1 MINGVMAW
9 LPTYRGTDAADGN
22 ACVEAFTAGGDAF
35 KRGDAITTCPHRTDI
50 AYNWIDGWEEARR
63 VKVRGSQKKTNV
75 RRDLAKRAH
84 EKVVLGPPTKAKV
97 GVV

>member
-1 MINGVMAW
+1 MAE
-9 LPTYRGTDAADGN
+9 LPTYRGKGAADGN
-22 ACVEAFTAGGDAF
+22 ACVEAFTAGRDAF
-35 KRGDAITTCPHRTDI
+35 KRDEAITTCPFRTGL

-63 VKVRGSQKKTNV
+63 VKVHGSQKKTNV

-84 EKVVLGPPTKAKV
+84 EKVVFGLGSTKAKV